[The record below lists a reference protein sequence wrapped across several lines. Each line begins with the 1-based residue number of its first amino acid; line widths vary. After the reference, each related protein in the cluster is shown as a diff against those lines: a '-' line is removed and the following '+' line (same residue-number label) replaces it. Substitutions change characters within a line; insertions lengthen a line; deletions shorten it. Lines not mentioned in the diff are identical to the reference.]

1 MSNITRVV
9 LNEEIDER
17 NLFSLYPPTF
27 SFIFLFISLIFSYT
41 KHFSIIKGTL
51 VNIWMESDL
60 TWKSYS
66 KTNSSIA
73 FDLRQQKQAAT
84 KKQKSPTRPESLCK
98 RCRLL
103 SFDSNA
109 QYEHDSVTLGDAK
122 LYCRWGH
129 GGLLWSI

>member
-1 MSNITRVV
+1 MR
-9 LNEEIDER
+9 EIY
-17 NLFSLYPPTF
+17 SLSLSTH
-27 SFIFLFISLIFSYT
+27 FLFYFRFYFSYLYLIFSYT

-51 VNIWMESDL
+51 VIIWMESDL

-66 KTNSSIA
+66 KTNSAIA

-84 KKQKSPTRPESLCK
+84 KKQKSPTRLESLCN

-109 QYEHDSVTLGDAK
+109 QYEHDRVTLGDAK